1 LSADERK
8 LIESSSKLV
17 GPGVF
22 YSTLIVIASFLP
34 VFLLT
39 GMEVIQSIS
48 VDKIIYTDSRCVLA
62 ITLTPVLISYLLKG
76 KLRPENKNPINRKM
90 ESWYTPILIF
100 CLKWR
105 KSILLVNCIALLI
118 GGLMYTR
125 LGSEFMPQMRD
136 LFCSCL

>member
-1 LSADERK
+1 MK

-22 YSTLIVIASFLP
+22 YSTLIVI
-34 VFLLT
+34 VFFYPFST
-39 GMEVIQSIS
+39 NGDGRKIIQSIS

-76 KLRPENKNPINRKM
+76 KLRPENKNPIENGKLVYANSNFLFKM
-90 ESWYTPILIF
+90 E
-100 CLKWR
+100 

-118 GGLMYTR
+118 GGLMYASR
-125 LGSEFMPQMRD
+125 FRVYASFR
-136 LFCSCL
+136 

>member
-100 CLKWR
+100 
-105 KSILLVNCIALLI
+105 V
-118 GGLMYTR
+118 
-125 LGSEFMPQMRD
+125 
-136 LFCSCL
+136 